1 MRTIIFILLC
11 SVAFSTPSFAQ
22 GKKDKKTSNAESH
35 RLMAGQFLSEVWT
48 KGNVDIAKKI
58 LQPDFKFILAFT
70 TVNGLEDF
78 LALVR
83 RNRTTF
89 ENLTYVPT
97 DIVADEGGAVAYWQ
111 MSTTKNIGPWRGV
124 PASQKPVAIEG
135 MSYYKFKDGKI
146 AEIRVQNDV
155 FSMLRQLGF
164 VSAPEVVEKNK
175 QLVREYAAAIL
186 GKRDFS
192 QFSKFADPSFKIDRS
207 AVPEAIAGAAGL
219 NAQMDMLYKA
229 FPDLEIQ
236 IADMIASNDKVL
248 VRFEAPGT
256 HTGDF
261 IGIKPTGKKV
271 VWKGLVLYHIKD
283 GKLIH
288 AWANWDDTGL
298 INQLT
303 QK

>member
-1 MRTIIFILLC
+1 MKKHLLIALAAVC
-11 SVAFSTPSFAQ
+11 LAGPLAAPVSAQ
-22 GKKDKKTSNAESH
+22 QKTGNAEAY
-35 RLMAGQFLSEVWT
+35 RVMARDFLSVVWT
-48 KGNVDIAKKI
+48 TGDEPMARKI

-70 TVNGLEDF
+70 TVNGIEDF

-83 RNRTTF
+83 RNRTVF

-97 DIVADEGGAVAYWQ
+97 DVVADEGGAAAYWK
-111 MSTTKNIGPWRGV
+111 MASKHIGTWRGV
-124 PASQKPVAIEG
+124 PASNNDVAIEG
-135 MSYYKFKDGKI
+135 MSLFKFRDGKI
-146 AEIRVQNDV
+146 SEITVQNDV
-155 FSMLRQLGF
+155 FGLLRQMGF

-175 QLVREYAAAIL
+175 QVVREYAAAIL

-192 QFSKFADPSFKIDRS
+192 QFSKFAVPEFKIDRS

-229 FPDLEIQ
+229 FPDLNIQ
-236 IADMIASNDKVL
+236 IADMVASNDKVL

-261 IGIKPTGKKV
+261 IGIAPTGKKV
-271 VWKGLVLYHIKD
+271 VWKGLVLYQLKD
-283 GKLIH
+283 GKLVH

-298 INQLT
+298 INQLK
-303 QK
+303 Q